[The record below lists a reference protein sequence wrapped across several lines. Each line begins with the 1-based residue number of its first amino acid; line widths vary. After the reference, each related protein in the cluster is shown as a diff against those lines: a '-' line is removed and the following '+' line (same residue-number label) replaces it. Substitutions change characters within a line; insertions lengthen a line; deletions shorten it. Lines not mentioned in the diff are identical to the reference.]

1 MKTFF
6 VLLNREMKSYFY
18 SPIAYV
24 VLCFFW
30 LLMGGLICLILAG
43 NNGYPSEMP
52 VVQQFFGGVFF
63 WFPFILIFPLIT
75 MRIYSEEFRMGT
87 VESLTTAPVSDLEIV
102 LSKLAATFLF
112 SCLLL
117 LPSLA
122 FFACYTKVTGNIAA
136 NATGAYLTT
145 YFLLLLMSL
154 FYCSIG
160 CFASALTK
168 DQINAAVISFTTIL
182 VIILFGFVF
191 DIFGMNAQSGVQA
204 MLREAQGYISP
215 LMHMQDFSKGIID
228 SRPVVFYLTMTALTT
243 FLTFHV
249 FQYRKWK
256 F

>member
-6 VLLNREMKSYFY
+6 TLLNREMKSYFY

-30 LLMGGLICLILAG
+30 ILMGGLTCLILAA
-43 NNGYPSEMP
+43 NNGYPSETP
-52 VVQQFFGGVFF
+52 IVQQFFAGAFF

-87 VESLTTAPVSDLEIV
+87 VESLTTAPVTDLQIV

-112 SCLLL
+112 SCMLL
-117 LPSLA
+117 LPSLL
-122 FFACYTKVTGNIAA
+122 FFAGYSRVTGHAA
-136 NATGAYLTT
+136 AGATGAYLTS
-145 YFLLLLMSL
+145 YLLLLLMSL

-168 DQINAAVISFTTIL
+168 DQINAAMISFT
-182 VIILFGFVF
+182 VIIVLFLLGFVF
-191 DIFGMNAQSGVQA
+191 DIFGITTQA
-204 MLREAQGYISP
+204 AREAQSYVSP
-215 LMHMQDFSKGIID
+215 LGHMADFSKGIID
-228 SRPVVFYLTMTALTT
+228 SRPIVFYSSMTVFIT